1 MVAILKLVARLALWI
16 FCPRVRIQGSALM
29 ASKGP
34 LLIVANHPDSFLD
47 AIILGAYYPRKLHFL
62 ARGDVFRKPLFGFL
76 LRSIGMIPI
85 HRAREG
91 REHLHLNTDTFAES
105 VEVLRRGDGLLIF
118 IEGIC
123 LLTHEIQPFKKGATR
138 ILEAAHAAGIQPMVH
153 VVGLGYSDF
162 RAFGKVVHIAIEAL
176 AEEQVFGQ
184 ARHRLDFNEAVRG
197 QMVRLLEVPEEV
209 VSVRK
214 GLFYYLNLPYFRFVS
229 DFVWQRTAGTVFY
242 DSVLFGVLLFTYPVY
257 VGLVASIFYSFFN
270 IPVAVSI
277 LALPLGFR
285 LSCMRVVPKNNQ

>member
-1 MVAILKLVARLALWI
+1 
-16 FCPRVRIQGSALM
+16 M

-47 AIILGAYYPRKLHFL
+47 AVILGAYYPRKLHFL

-105 VEVLRRGDGLLIF
+105 VEVMRRGDGLLIF

-138 ILEAAHAAGIQPMVH
+138 ILEAAHAAGIRPMVH

-162 RAFGKVVHIAIEAL
+162 RAFGKVVHVAIEAF
-176 AEEQVFGQ
+176 AEEQIFGH
-184 ARHRLDFNEAVRG
+184 ARHRLDFNEAVRA
-197 QMVRLLEVPEEV
+197 QMVRLVQVPEEV
-209 VSVRK
+209 VSFRK

-257 VGLVASIFYSFFN
+257 LLSISAVLFGSLGIPMLVTM
-270 IPVAVSI
+270 
-277 LALPLGFR
+277 LALPVGFR
-285 LSCMRVVPKNNQ
+285 LTSIRVNKK

>member
-1 MVAILKLVARLALWI
+1 MARLALWI
-16 FCPRVRIQGSALM
+16 FCPRVRMQGSTLM
-29 ASKGP
+29 SSKGP

-47 AIILGAYYPRKLHFL
+47 AVILGAYYPHKLHFL
-62 ARGDVFRKPLFGFL
+62 ARGDVFRKPLYGFL

-91 REHLHLNTDTFAES
+91 REHLHLNAGTFEES

-138 ILEAAHAAGIQPMVH
+138 ILEAAQLAGIQPTIH

-162 RAFGKVVHIAIEAL
+162 RTFGKVVYIAIEEFAV
-176 AEEQVFGQ
+176 EQVFDH
-184 ARHRLDFNEAVRG
+184 ARDRLDFNEAVRA
-197 QMVRLLEVPEEV
+197 QMVRLVQVPQEV

-214 GLFYYLNLPYFRFVS
+214 GLFYYLNLPYFRLVS

-242 DSVLFGVLLFTYPVY
+242 DSVLFGVLLFTYPIY
-257 VGLVASIFYSFFN
+257 LVLMAGVFQAFFSV
-270 IPVAVSI
+270 PMGVSI

-285 LSCMRVVPKNNQ
+285 LSCLRIVPKK

>member
-1 MVAILKLVARLALWI
+1 
-16 FCPRVRIQGSALM
+16 M

-47 AIILGAYYPRKLHFL
+47 AVILGAYYPRKLHFL

-91 REHLHLNTDTFAES
+91 REHLHLNSDTFAES

-162 RAFGKVVHIAIEAL
+162 RAFGKVVHVAIEAF
-176 AEEQVFGQ
+176 AEEQIFGQ
-184 ARHRLDFNEAVRG
+184 ARHRLDFNEAVRS
-197 QMVRLLEVPEEV
+197 QMVRLVQVPEEV

-257 VGLVASIFYSFFN
+257 LLGISAVLVGSLDIPMLVTM
-270 IPVAVSI
+270 
-277 LALPLGFR
+277 LALPVGFR
-285 LSCMRVVPKNNQ
+285 LTSIRVNKK

>member
-1 MVAILKLVARLALWI
+1 MARLALWI

-47 AIILGAYYPRKLHFL
+47 AVILGAYYPRKLHFL

-105 VEVLRRGDGLLIF
+105 VEVMRRGDGLLIF

-138 ILEAAHAAGIQPMVH
+138 ILESAHASGIQPMVH

-162 RAFGKVVHIAIEAL
+162 RAFGKVVHVAIEAF

-184 ARHRLDFNEAVRG
+184 ARHRLDFNEAVRA
-197 QMVRLLEVPEEV
+197 QMVRLVQVPEEV

-214 GLFYYLNLPYFRFVS
+214 GLFYYLNFLYFRFVS

-257 VGLVASIFYSFFN
+257 LLSISAVLFGSLGIPMLVTM
-270 IPVAVSI
+270 
-277 LALPLGFR
+277 LALPVGFR
-285 LSCMRVVPKNNQ
+285 LTSIRVNKK

>member
-1 MVAILKLVARLALWI
+1 
-16 FCPRVRIQGSALM
+16 M
-29 ASKGP
+29 ATPGP

-47 AIILGAYYPRKLHFL
+47 AVILGAYYPRKLHFL

-91 REHLHLNTDTFAES
+91 REHLHLNEDTFQES

-138 ILEAAHAAGIQPMVH
+138 ILEAAHAVGIQPKIH

-162 RAFGKVVHIAIEAL
+162 RAFGKVVNISIESFS
-176 AEEQVFGQ
+176 EEPVFDH
-184 ARHRLDFNEAVRG
+184 ARHRLDFNEAVRA
-197 QMVRLLEVPEEV
+197 QMVRMVAIPEEGV
-209 VSVRK
+209 VLRK
-214 GLFYYLNLPYFRFVS
+214 GLFYFLNLPYFRLIS
-229 DFVWQRTAGTVFY
+229 NFVWSRTSGTVFY
-242 DSVLFGVLLFTYPVY
+242 DSVLFGVLLFTYPIY
-257 VGLVASIFYSFFN
+257 LTGFSALLYGITE
-270 IPVAVSI
+270 IPMIVTM
-277 LALPLGFR
+277 LALPVGFR
-285 LSCMRVVPKNNQ
+285 FTSVRVVKK

>member
-1 MVAILKLVARLALWI
+1 LIAILKLVARLALWI
-16 FCPRVRIQGSALM
+16 FCPRVRIEGAELM
-29 ASKGP
+29 AARGP

-47 AIILGAYYPRKLHFL
+47 AVILGAYYPRKLHFL

-91 REHLHLNTDTFAES
+91 REHLHLNEGTFQES

-138 ILEAAHAAGIQPMVH
+138 ILESAQAAGIQPMVH

-162 RAFGKVVHIAIEAL
+162 RAFGKVIHVAIESFS
-176 AEEQVFGQ
+176 EEAVFDH
-184 ARHRLDFNEAVRG
+184 ARHRLDFNAAVRE
-197 QMVRLLEVPEEV
+197 QMVRLVRVPDEV
-209 VSVRK
+209 VVLRK
-214 GLFYYLNLPYFRFVS
+214 GLFYYLNLPYFRLVS
-229 DFVWQRTAGTVFY
+229 NNVWGRTAGTVFY
-242 DSVLFGVLLFTYPVY
+242 DSVLFGVLLFTYPIY
-257 VGLVASIFYSFFN
+257 LVALSALFHGLFG
-270 IPVAVSI
+270 IPMFVTI
-277 LALPLGFR
+277 LALPVGFR
-285 LSCMRVVPKNNQ
+285 LTNMRVIKK

>member
-1 MVAILKLVARLALWI
+1 MARLALWI
-16 FCPRVRIQGSALM
+16 FCPQVRIEGADLM
-29 ASKGP
+29 TTRGP

-62 ARGDVFRKPLFGFL
+62 ARGDVFRKPLYGFL

-91 REHLHLNTDTFAES
+91 REHLHLNESTFQES

-138 ILEAAHAAGIQPMVH
+138 ILESAQAAGIQPMVH

-162 RAFGKVVHIAIEAL
+162 RAFGKVIHVAIESFT
-176 AEEQVFGQ
+176 EQAVFDH
-184 ARHRLDFNEAVRG
+184 ARHRLDFNAAVREL
-197 QMVRLLEVPEEV
+197 MVRLVRVPDEV
-209 VSVRK
+209 VVLRK
-214 GLFYYLNLPYFRFVS
+214 GLFYYLNLPFFRLVS
-229 DFVWQRTAGTVFY
+229 DYVWSRTAGTVFY
-242 DSVLFGVLLFTYPVY
+242 DSVLFGVLLFTYPIY
-257 VGLVASIFYSFFN
+257 LVALSALFLGVFG
-270 IPVAVSI
+270 IPMVVTM
-277 LALPLGFR
+277 LALPVGFR
-285 LSCMRVVPKNNQ
+285 LTNMRVVKK

>member
-1 MVAILKLVARLALWI
+1 LVAILKLLVRLALWI
-16 FCPRVRIQGSALM
+16 FCPRVRIQGAELM
-29 ASKGP
+29 AARGP
-34 LLIVANHPDSFLD
+34 FLIVANHPDSFLD

-91 REHLHLNTDTFAES
+91 REHLNLNEGTFQES

-138 ILEAAHAAGIQPMVH
+138 ILEAAHAEGIQPKIH

-162 RAFGKVVHIAIEAL
+162 RAFGKVVQISIESFS
-176 AEEQVFGQ
+176 EEPIFDH
-184 ARHRLDFNEAVRG
+184 ARHRLDFNEAVRV
-197 QMVRLLEVPEEV
+197 QMARLVKIPEEG
-209 VSVRK
+209 VSLRK
-214 GLFYYLNLPYFRFVS
+214 GLFYYLNLPYFRLIS
-229 DFVWQRTAGTVFY
+229 NFVWSRTAGTVFY

-257 VGLVASIFYSFFN
+257 LLGFSAVLSGSLDIPMLVTM
-270 IPVAVSI
+270 
-277 LALPLGFR
+277 LALPVGFR
-285 LSCMRVVPKNNQ
+285 LTSIRVNKK